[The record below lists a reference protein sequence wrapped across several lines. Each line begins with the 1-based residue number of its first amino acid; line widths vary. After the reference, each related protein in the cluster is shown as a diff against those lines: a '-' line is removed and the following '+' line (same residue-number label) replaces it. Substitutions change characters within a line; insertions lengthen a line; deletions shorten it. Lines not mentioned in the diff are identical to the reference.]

1 MRPRSACASLW
12 RTGLAGVKSGV
23 PGHAGEERRR
33 VDALQT
39 ASHEAFSGHGQVS
52 DQKQTFI
59 QSIGQPVNPSL
70 ILKILSKTLNT

>member
-33 VDALQT
+33 VAALQT
-39 ASHEAFSGHGQVS
+39 ALQEAFPGYRQAFNP
-52 DQKQTFI
+52 KATAI
-59 QSIGQPVNPSL
+59 NQSISQSVN
-70 ILKILSKTLNT
+70 LSIRL